1 MITQKKIIFF
11 IIIFFFQINLP
22 NSSEIRIITKV
33 NNEILTNIDIENES
47 KYLQILN
54 TNLKSLN
61 RNELYSLSKNSLIR
75 QILKKEV
82 VLNHYKLEKHSEL
95 GDKLLEK
102 NYTALGF
109 ENKEKYSNFL
119 KKEGF
124 SIEILKEK
132 LLIDRLWNFYIYDK
146 FKHKIKIDKN
156 EIRNNVKAFI
166 NNQNKIYEYNLS
178 EILFEYNTDYN
189 QLMNFIEK
197 YGFEAAA
204 SKYSISDTSVN
215 GGEIGWIKNNNLNE
229 KLKKQISNLN
239 VGQISK
245 PIEIPNGN
253 LLVKLNQKRE
263 LESKIDTDLEIKKQI
278 NFEENRQLNSFSLNF
293 YKKIKQNSII
303 NEY

>member
-1 MITQKKIIFF
+1 M
-11 IIIFFFQINLP
+11 QINLT
-22 NSSEIRIITKV
+22 NSSEIRIVTKV

-54 TNLKSLN
+54 TNLKNLN
-61 RNELYSLSKNSLIR
+61 KNELYLLSKNSLIR

-82 VLNHYKLEKHSEL
+82 VLNNYKLEKHAEL
-95 GDKLLEK
+95 GEELLEK

-119 KKEGF
+119 KKKGF

-132 LLIDRLWNFYIYDK
+132 LLIDRLWNFFIYEK
-146 FKHKIKIDKN
+146 FKNKIKIDEN
-156 EIRNNVKAFI
+156 EISNKVKTLI
-166 NNQNKIYEYNLS
+166 NNQKKIYEYNLS
-178 EILFEYNTDYN
+178 EILFEYSTEYS

-215 GGEIGWIKNNNLNE
+215 GGKIGWIKNNNLNE

-239 VGQISK
+239 EGQISK

-263 LESKIDTDLEIKKQI
+263 LERKIDTDLEIKKQI